1 MEKDLTT
8 LEETVSEAPYVTTEM
23 ARFLAL
29 HDVPPLGSMVMW
41 SKQIE
46 RRVDEYLNRVKLLL
60 GEDWETRMK
69 GKKLKVS
76 MTVSGDA

>member
-8 LEETVSEAPYVTTEM
+8 LEETVSEAPYATTET
-23 ARFLAL
+23 ARFLTL

-46 RRVDEYLNRVKLLL
+46 RRVNEYQSRVKLLL
-60 GEDWETRMK
+60 GEDWETRIM

-76 MTVSGDA
+76 VTVSSDA